1 MISHDELTQAIY
13 KIYPQVIRTVGD
25 IAYDK
30 DGNEVAYD
38 LQAVTAKIA
47 QDEADKVAA
56 EQAQATA
63 KASALAKLTAL
74 GLSEDEVKALVG

>member
-1 MISHDELTQAIY
+1 MNIIDAIY
-13 KIYPQVIRTVGD
+13 KLHPNAVRTVGD
-25 IAYDK
+25 IAYDAN
-30 DGNEVAYD
+30 GNEVAYD
-38 LQAVTAKIA
+38 LSAVTAKIA

>member
-1 MISHDELTQAIY
+1 MINITEAIY
-13 KIYPQVIRTVGD
+13 KLYPNVVRTIGD
-25 IAYDK
+25 IAYDA

-38 LQAVTAKIA
+38 LSAVTAKIA

-56 EQAQATA
+56 EQAQTTA